1 MSTHD
6 SNITIPPNHMDAE
19 EALLGSILIHPDAIV
34 QIPPRL
40 QGNHFYQQR
49 LGYIYDSTLELHRQR
64 QPIDFLTL
72 TAELERKGQLEDV
85 GGASAVAGLVNVV
98 PSALHAPAYAELI
111 LEAAQARQL
120 IQMLGKTVAR
130 LYANGEASSDIVAD
144 LERELLNMH
153 HADANTAPRHIA
165 DIGQEVMTEL
175 EAAARGECTALFS
188 TGYDDID
195 HILGGF
201 RKGDLLLLGAR
212 PAMGKTSL
220 LLNFAANAARQG
232 QSSLIFSLEMSEDTL
247 HRRLLTA
254 HTGVSMLSLNSGRV
268 HTNDWPQ
275 LKKAAADIAEAP
287 IWVDDTPSIA
297 ISDVRAKAT
306 QITMSHGIDFILLD
320 YAQLAT
326 TRQPGLKRYQEV
338 GEVAKGLK
346 ALAKELKVPVLA
358 ASQISREV
366 DRRADKRPTLS
377 DLRESGDLEQH
388 ADVVMFIH
396 RDKESQGWCD
406 ADIII
411 AKHRNGPLGTAKL
424 LWQPDWVRFVAM
436 APASLGA

>member
-1 MSTHD
+1 MTTH
-6 SNITIPPNHMDAE
+6 NPNVITPPNHMDAE
-19 EALLGSILIHPDAIV
+19 EALLGSVLIDPDTIILA
-34 QIPPRL
+34 PPQL

-49 LGYIYDSTLELHRQR
+49 LGWIYDAILELHKQH
-64 QPIDFLTL
+64 QPIDYLTL
-72 TAELERKGQLEDV
+72 TTELEQQGQLEDV
-85 GGASAVAGLVNVV
+85 GGASVIAGLVNVV

-120 IQMLGKTVAR
+120 IQMVGKTVAR
-130 LYANGEASSDIVAD
+130 LYTNGEANSDIIAD
-144 LERELLNMH
+144 LERELLKIH
-153 HADANTAPRHIA
+153 HANTNNAPRHIG
-165 DIGQEVMTEL
+165 DIGQEVMAEL
-175 EAAARGECTALFS
+175 EAAARGECTTLFS
-188 TGYDDID
+188 SGYADID

-201 RKGDLLLLGAR
+201 RQGDLLLLGAR
-212 PAMGKTSL
+212 PGMGKTSL
-220 LLNFAANAARQG
+220 LLNFAAHAAQQG
-232 QSSLIFSLEMSEDTL
+232 RSSLIFSLEMSEDTL

-254 HTGVSMLSLNSGRV
+254 HTGVSILSLNTGQV
-268 HTNDWPQ
+268 GDKDWPQ
-275 LKKAAADIAEAP
+275 VRKAATDIAKTP

-297 ISDVRAKAT
+297 ISEVRTKAI
-306 QITMSHGIDFILLD
+306 QMAMFHDIDFILLD
-320 YAQLAT
+320 YVQLAT
-326 TRQPGLKRYQEV
+326 TKQPGLKRYQEV

-366 DRRADKRPTLS
+366 DRRPDKRPALS

-388 ADVVMFIH
+388 ADIVIFIH
-396 RDKESQGWCD
+396 REIENAGWND

-436 APASLGA
+436 APTSVEA